1 MNTPLGMVRGAVLYA
16 VNAYADRVDTRV
28 SIKIVLSQY
37 GLYAHCRCI
46 LHSDPIY

>member
-1 MNTPLGMVRGAVLYA
+1 MNTPLGMVHGAVLYA

-37 GLYAHCRCI
+37 GLYAHYRCI